1 MKNLYKMVEMLH
13 ELNEVVKTK
22 GVHVEIDE
30 LERHLDI
37 FKHGRDLAQNVE
49 HVINKLQIEKE
60 LNGYNGLANAIRM
73 AVQYEQQQEH
83 VD

>member
-1 MKNLYKMVEMLH
+1 MRNLNRMVEMLD

-30 LERHLDI
+30 IERHLDI
-37 FKHGRDLAQNVE
+37 FKHGRELEQNVK
-49 HVINKLQIEKE
+49 HVINKLEVEKA

-73 AVQYEQQQEH
+73 AVQYEQQQE

>member
-1 MKNLYKMVEMLH
+1 MRNLYRMVEMLQ
-13 ELNEVVKTK
+13 ELNEVVKAK
-22 GVHVEIDE
+22 GVNIELDE

-37 FKHGRDLAQNVE
+37 FKHGRELAQNVE
-49 HVINKLQIEKE
+49 YVINKLEIEKE

-73 AVQYEQQQEH
+73 AVQYEQQQE